1 MLVCIL
7 WSRTH
12 WPSSLRN
19 GNQVRLFVYE
29 QRKDWPLVPTIDC
42 SVQSPEPGLDIII
55 FIFLILG
62 ILDSGGSWLL
72 PLQTHPISQTFSFMF
87 KHLLDFVDIISGLR
101 QVRWKGWRR
110 AKKNWEAF
118 CVTRPDGANSHY
130 LIVGDSVKQNPKL
143 GCDRLNTGLS
153 CLPSNSFRLSRF
165 WESLLTTRFYR
176 GCSVIF
182 FFWHWCPKF
191 WKDKCIKNLNTG
203 KAITQWHLIT
213 LMQWDYRISTVM
225 QSSTPVSFQWLEN
238 SWPINVRILLQLGQE
253 WGG

>member
-87 KHLLDFVDIISGLR
+87 KHLLEFVDIISGLR
-101 QVRWKGWRR
+101 QVRRKGWRR

-182 FFWHWCPKF
+182 FFLTLVPKVL
-191 WKDKCIKNLNTG
+191 KG
-203 KAITQWHLIT
+203 
-213 LMQWDYRISTVM
+213 
-225 QSSTPVSFQWLEN
+225 
-238 SWPINVRILLQLGQE
+238 
-253 WGG
+253 